1 MISYESNSSD
11 QQKGDYAVFE
21 VELPNDKEEKRD
33 NLYLFCFDISKLNRN
48 FQFIICVG
56 GVFLFY
62 LLYGYYQVIFSRYKN
77 LKVCSCYL
85 WVSVTRDIQKLDF
98 CIAFVSIIMSLSAAT
113 FLAKAKQ
120 FRLKWISIVEC
131 RILVTLA
138 RFLNQSIIFTL
149 SLKVTCT
156 AKQ

>member
-21 VELPNDKEEKRD
+21 VEVPKGKEEKRD

-77 LKVCSCYL
+77 LKVCNCYL
-85 WVSVTRDIQKLDF
+85 
-98 CIAFVSIIMSLSAAT
+98 
-113 FLAKAKQ
+113 
-120 FRLKWISIVEC
+120 
-131 RILVTLA
+131 
-138 RFLNQSIIFTL
+138 
-149 SLKVTCT
+149 
-156 AKQ
+156 